1 MLTAPR
7 RRPVRPKRVPG
18 LSADAQRLLDLL
30 NALGSTTFR
39 QMVWQ
44 RLSELD
50 LTFAQSQVLFHV
62 NDHPGCP
69 MGDVAKA
76 FGVTLPAVTHIVD
89 RLEQKNLATRGAI
102 PGDRR
107 VTALDLTTAGRAL
120 AHELHSTRTRAM
132 EAILARVSA
141 AERRRIVTGV
151 EALVDAAMQAALD
164 LTARGGQM
172 TGE

>member
-1 MLTAPR
+1 MKTR
-7 RRPVRPKRVPG
+7 RRQPGRPRPAAG
-18 LSADAQRLLDLL
+18 LADDAQRLLDLL

-89 RLEQKNLATRGAI
+89 RLEQKGFAARGAM

-107 VTALDLTTAGRAL
+107 VAALELTAAGQTL
-120 AHELHSTRTRAM
+120 ARELHTTRTRAM

-141 AERRRIVTGV
+141 ADRRRIVTGV
-151 EALVDAAMQAALD
+151 EALVEAAMRA
-164 LTARGGQM
+164 T
-172 TGE
+172 EE

>member
-1 MLTAPR
+1 MLATRGRRAPR
-7 RRPVRPKRVPG
+7 RRSSSRSLAG
-18 LSADAQRLLDLL
+18 DAQRVLDLL
-30 NALGSTTFR
+30 NSLGSTTFR

-89 RLEQKNLATRGAI
+89 RLEQKGFAARGSM

-107 VTALDLTTAGRAL
+107 VTTLELTAAGRAL
-120 AHELHSTRTRAM
+120 ARELDTTRTRAM

-141 AERRRIVTGV
+141 AERRRIVGGI
-151 EALVDAAMQAALD
+151 EALVDAAMRAA
-164 LTARGGQM
+164 
-172 TGE
+172 EES

>member
-1 MLTAPR
+1 MLTARRRTARPR
-7 RRPVRPKRVPG
+7 RASG

-50 LTFAQSQVLFHV
+50 LTFAQSQVLFYV
-62 NDHPGCP
+62 SDHPGCP

-89 RLEQKNLATRGAI
+89 RLEQKGLMARGAV

-107 VTALDLTTAGRAL
+107 VTALELTANGRAL
-120 AHELHSTRTRAM
+120 AQELHATRTRAM
-132 EAILARVSA
+132 EAILTRVSP
-141 AERRRIVTGV
+141 AERRRIVDGV
-151 EALVDAAMQAALD
+151 ESLVDAALRASEES
-164 LTARGGQM
+164 RP
-172 TGE
+172 

>member
-1 MLTAPR
+1 MVKIRR
-7 RRPVRPKRVPG
+7 RRPGRPRPAAG
-18 LSADAQRLLDLL
+18 LADDAQRLLDLL

-89 RLEQKNLATRGAI
+89 RLEQKGFAARGAM

-107 VTALDLTTAGRAL
+107 VAALELTAAGQTL
-120 AHELHSTRTRAM
+120 ARELHTTRTRAM
-132 EAILARVSA
+132 EAILARVSPA
-141 AERRRIVTGV
+141 DRRRIVTGV
-151 EALVDAAMQAALD
+151 EALVDAAMRA
-164 LTARGGQM
+164 T
-172 TGE
+172 EE

>member
-1 MLTAPR
+1 MLTAR
-7 RRPVRPKRVPG
+7 RRRAVRPKRQPG
-18 LSADAQRLLDLL
+18 LSDDAQRLLDLL

-89 RLEQKNLATRGAI
+89 RLAQKGLAARGAM

-107 VTALDLTTAGRAL
+107 VNTLELTAAGRAL
-120 AHELHSTRTRAM
+120 AQELHATRTRAM
-132 EAILARVSA
+132 EAILTRVSP
-141 AERRRIVTGV
+141 AERRRIVNGV
-151 EALVDAAMQAALD
+151 ESLVDAAMRASEEL
-164 LTARGGQM
+164 R
-172 TGE
+172 

>member
-1 MLTAPR
+1 MTLTARR
-7 RRPVRPKRVPG
+7 RRPVRPRRAPK
-18 LSADAQRLLDLL
+18 LSEDALRLLDLL

-62 NDHPGCP
+62 NDHAGCP

-89 RLEQKNLATRGAI
+89 RLVQKGFMARGAV

-107 VTALDLTTAGRAL
+107 VAALELTATGRAL
-120 AHELHSTRTRAM
+120 AHELHTTRTRAM
-132 EAILARVSA
+132 EAILARVSP
-141 AERRRIVTGV
+141 AERRRILSGV
-151 EALVDAAMQAALD
+151 ESLVDAALRASEES
-164 LTARGGQM
+164 RS
-172 TGE
+172 

>member
-1 MLTAPR
+1 MILNCVNCSTRALLGEMLTARR
-7 RRPVRPKRVPG
+7 RRPARGRRAPG
-18 LSADAQRLLDLL
+18 LAAAALRLLDLL

-89 RLEQKNLATRGAI
+89 RLEQKGFAARRGM

-107 VTALDLTTAGRAL
+107 VTALELTAPGRA
-120 AHELHSTRTRAM
+120 
-132 EAILARVSA
+132 
-141 AERRRIVTGV
+141 
-151 EALVDAAMQAALD
+151 
-164 LTARGGQM
+164 
-172 TGE
+172 